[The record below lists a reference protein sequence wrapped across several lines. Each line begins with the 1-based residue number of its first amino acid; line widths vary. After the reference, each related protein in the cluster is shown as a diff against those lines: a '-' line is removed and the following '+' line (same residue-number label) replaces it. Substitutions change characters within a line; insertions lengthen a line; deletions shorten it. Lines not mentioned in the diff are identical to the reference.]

1 MTLFFPANASSITYE
16 FGFFA
21 NSRASKTTK
30 LDGMDSWY
38 MRKHG
43 YNVFLRMYL
52 SVVVS
57 VPHSQVRIMFGQ
69 CWYGLRG
76 PCHWFRSCQ
85 EHLHHLVL
93 FVSHL
98 YFTNRYVRMIFLGD
112 FSQHYTK
119 KLHVPPVCE
128 KWDAGALLACVEW
141 DAHTEKIKPAIGLPR
156 RILSFGTFMWLQV
169 VHIVQIGRPRFLVKL
184 NDHCPLCVQT
194 GPAIVDANFCPPPP
208 WTQNVVV
215 VVNYLI
221 WWRYFYCS
229 WT

>member
-1 MTLFFPANASSITYE
+1 
-16 FGFFA
+16 
-21 NSRASKTTK
+21 
-30 LDGMDSWY
+30 
-38 MRKHG
+38 
-43 YNVFLRMYL
+43 MYL

-69 CWYGLRG
+69 CWYGLG
-76 PCHWFRSCQ
+76 VPCHWFRSIACCQ

-98 YFTNRYVRMIFLGD
+98 YFTNRYVRFFSGIFPNTIYQKGPC
-112 FSQHYTK
+112 TT
-119 KLHVPPVCE
+119 
-128 KWDAGALLACVEW
+128 CVWEMRCRGPFGMCW
-141 DAHTEKIKPAIGLPR
+141 MRCTHWKKIKPAIGLPR
-156 RILSFGTFMWLQV
+156 RILSFGTFMWL
-169 VHIVQIGRPRFLVKL
+169 HTVQIGRPRFLVKL

-215 VVNYLI
+215 VINYLI
-221 WWRYFYCS
+221 WWRYFYWS

>member
-1 MTLFFPANASSITYE
+1 MTLFFPVNASSIAYE
-16 FGFFA
+16 FRFFA
-21 NSRASKTTK
+21 NSRASETTK

-98 YFTNRYVRMIFLGD
+98 YFTNRYVRTIFLGD
-112 FSQHYTK
+112 FSQHHTK
-119 KLHVPPVCE
+119 KLYVPPVWEMRCRGPFGMCWMRCTHW
-128 KWDAGALLACVEW
+128 KNKAS
-141 DAHTEKIKPAIGLPR
+141 HRPAAP
-156 RILSFGTFMWLQV
+156 
-169 VHIVQIGRPRFLVKL
+169 HIVVWHIHVATSSTHSSNWQATIFGKIERPLPSLRSNRTSHSWRKLLPSPPNAKCGR
-184 NDHCPLCVQT
+184 C
-194 GPAIVDANFCPPPP
+194 G
-208 WTQNVVV
+208 
-215 VVNYLI
+215 
-221 WWRYFYCS
+221 
-229 WT
+229 